1 MEPETWGDQCVINSL
16 SLMWSAKINIITAA
30 NFMCRETRF
39 RAKDAPLGAVDFV
52 LIYNGRNHY
61 SVASKISNFLFRA
74 ITRAIF
80 RATIRAMIRFSLFS
94 QRQGQPVQ

>member
-61 SVASKISNFLFRA
+61 SVASKISYFV
-74 ITRAIF
+74 
-80 RATIRAMIRFSLFS
+80 
-94 QRQGQPVQ
+94 P